1 MKMQR
6 ILCPIDFSFP
16 SKVANYYASLFA
28 EATDAQ
34 VIYLNVNWPPSNE
47 LTVEQQL
54 EQQRM
59 TLSTQVRPF
68 VHDVKHR
75 FEVRD
80 GNPGKEI
87 LKAADE
93 FNVNLIVMGTQG
105 RSGAARLL
113 HGSVCNY
120 VLRNASCP
128 VMAVKSAINMNWLVS
143 DEEREALEKGS
154 RVV

>member
-1 MKMQR
+1 M
-6 ILCPIDFSFP
+6 
-16 SKVANYYASLFA
+16 FA
-28 EATDAQ
+28 EATGAQ
-34 VIYLNVNWPPSNE
+34 VVYLNVNWPPNNE

-59 TLSTQVRPF
+59 TLSTKVRPF
-68 VHDVKHR
+68 VHEVNHR

-93 FNVNLIVMGTQG
+93 FDVDLIVMGTQG

-113 HGSVCNY
+113 YGSVCNH

-128 VMAVKSAINMNWLVS
+128 VMAVQSAINMNWLAS
-143 DEEREALEKGS
+143 DEERDTIEKGWEVS
-154 RVV
+154 RDQA